1 MRGIVA
7 VVATLLVGLCVSAN
21 AQTAACG
28 GLTGNQTMLGR
39 PLSLAASEPAATGSS
54 QARSNSQA
62 GSVMLP
68 ADAEQEKPEETTHPG
83 AGPSAEALAKAA
95 QNPVANMISFPIQN
109 NMNFGF
115 GPESKM
121 QNIMN
126 IQPVVPLKLN
136 ENWNLITRTI
146 MPIVWQPE
154 LAPGI
159 GPESGLGD
167 IQFTAFLSPAK
178 AEGFIWG
185 VGPVFQF
192 PSATDDLL
200 GTGKFTIGPS
210 AVGLYIKGPWVVG
223 ALVQNVWSY
232 AGDSDRKHVNQFL
245 LQPFVNY
252 NFKHGWYLT
261 SAPIMTIDWTA
272 SGDDMWTVPVGGGVG
287 KILRIGKLPV
297 NISTQAYY
305 NVATPKYGADWQLR
319 LQMQFLFPR

>member
-1 MRGIVA
+1 MRISTKWVVIGMVLRLPTAVA
-7 VVATLLVGLCVSAN
+7 LAGSILLPSSDGSA
-21 AQTAACG
+21 
-28 GLTGNQTMLGR
+28 LGR
-39 PLSLAASEPAATGSS
+39 PLQLAAAEPTADGTPPPVEEPPVAAATQDTETVQDGTHSRAGASS
-54 QARSNSQA
+54 
-62 GSVMLP
+62 
-68 ADAEQEKPEETTHPG
+68 
-83 AGPSAEALAKAA
+83 EALAKAS
-95 QNPVANMISFPIQN
+95 QNPVADMISVPIQN

-126 IQPVVPLKLN
+126 IQPVIPFSLN
-136 ENWNLITRTI
+136 KDWNLITRTI

-167 IQFTAFLSPAK
+167 IQFSMFLSPNK

-200 GTGKFTIGPS
+200 GNGKFSAGPT
-210 AVGLYIKGPWVVG
+210 AVGLLIKGHWVLG

-245 LQPFVNY
+245 LQPFINY
-252 NFKHGWYLT
+252 NFQHGWYVT
-261 SAPIMTIDWTA
+261 SAPIVTIDWTA
-272 SGDDMWTVPVGGGVG
+272 DSDDMWTVPLGGGVG

-305 NVATPKYGADWQLR
+305 NVATPEYGADWQLR